1 MIGEM
6 VEETVTISTQ
16 MFARILAMVSMA
28 EESNVLPEGCEWLQR
43 RVCDTLL
50 LQNGW
55 RNSQCNDLMNMVKA
69 ELEFLKEHKFVEDG
83 MEERETKLVPECE
96 EAVKKRAAEEAKG
109 IEETIEKL
117 KKAGFVECG
126 PRELKLNINEYD
138 HPQRYTGEDGKDLI
152 DRFEEGL
159 IPEEQTRGF
168 LKGNVLKYLVRYE
181 DKGGMD
187 DLLKANEYLRRLVA
201 FEDGGDSDD

>member
-83 MEERETKLVPECE
+83 MEERET
-96 EAVKKRAAEEAKG
+96 EA
-109 IEETIEKL
+109 ETN
-117 KKAGFVECG
+117 ASD
-126 PRELKLNINEYD
+126 YD

-159 IPEEQTRGF
+159 IPEEQVRGF

-181 DKGGMD
+181 DKNGMD
-187 DLLKANEYLRRLVA
+187 DLIKANEYLRRLIV

>member
-1 MIGEM
+1 M

-16 MFARILAMVSMA
+16 MFVRILAMVSMA

-55 RNSQCNDLMNMVKA
+55 RNSQCDDLMNMVKA

-83 MEERETKLVPECE
+83 IKERETKPE
-96 EAVKKRAAEEAKG
+96 
-109 IEETIEKL
+109 TDTSD
-117 KKAGFVECG
+117 
-126 PRELKLNINEYD
+126 YD

-159 IPEEQTRGF
+159 ITEEQTRGF
-168 LKGNVLKYLVRYE
+168 LKGNVLKYVTRYE
-181 DKGGMD
+181 DKNGID
-187 DLLKANEYLRRLVA
+187 DLIKAHEYLRRLIA

>member
-16 MFARILAMVSMA
+16 MFVRILAMVSMA

-55 RNSQCNDLMNMVKA
+55 RNSQCDDLMNMVKA

-83 MEERETKLVPECE
+83 IKERETKPE
-96 EAVKKRAAEEAKG
+96 
-109 IEETIEKL
+109 TDTSD
-117 KKAGFVECG
+117 
-126 PRELKLNINEYD
+126 YD

-159 IPEEQTRGF
+159 ITEEQTRGF
-168 LKGNVLKYLVRYE
+168 LKGNVLKYVTRYE
-181 DKGGMD
+181 DKNGID
-187 DLLKANEYLRRLVA
+187 DLIKAHEYLRRLIA

>member
-16 MFARILAMVSMA
+16 MFVRILAMVSMA
-28 EESNVLPEGCEWLQR
+28 EESNVLPEGCGRLQR

-55 RNSQCNDLMNMVKA
+55 RNSQCDDLMNMVKA

-83 MEERETKLVPECE
+83 IKERE
-96 EAVKKRAAEEAKG
+96 AKS
-109 IEETIEKL
+109 ETDTS
-117 KKAGFVECG
+117 
-126 PRELKLNINEYD
+126 NYD

-152 DRFEEGL
+152 DRMEEGL
-159 IPEEQTRGF
+159 IPEEQVRGF
-168 LKGNVLKYLVRYE
+168 LRGKVLKYVVRYE

-187 DLLKANEYLRRLVA
+187 DLIKAHEYLTRLIA

>member
-16 MFARILAMVSMA
+16 MFVRILAMVSMA

-55 RNSQCNDLMNMVKA
+55 RNSQCDDLMNMVKA

-83 MEERETKLVPECE
+83 IKERETKPE
-96 EAVKKRAAEEAKG
+96 
-109 IEETIEKL
+109 TDTSD
-117 KKAGFVECG
+117 
-126 PRELKLNINEYD
+126 YD

-152 DRFEEGL
+152 DRMEEGL
-159 IPEEQTRGF
+159 ITEDQTRGF
-168 LKGNVLKYLVRYE
+168 LKGNILKYVTRYE

-187 DLLKANEYLRRLVA
+187 DLIKANEYLRRLIA
-201 FEDGGDSDD
+201 FEDGGDNND

>member
-6 VEETVTISTQ
+6 VEETVTISTK
-16 MFARILAMVSMA
+16 MFVRILAMVSMA
-28 EESNVLPEGCEWLQR
+28 EESNALPKGCKWLQR

-55 RNSQCNDLMNMVKA
+55 RNSQCDDLMNMVKA

-83 MEERETKLVPECE
+83 IKERETKPEND
-96 EAVKKRAAEEAKG
+96 
-109 IEETIEKL
+109 TSD
-117 KKAGFVECG
+117 
-126 PRELKLNINEYD
+126 YD

-159 IPEEQTRGF
+159 IPEEQVRGF
-168 LKGNVLKYLVRYE
+168 LRGNVFKYLVRYE

-187 DLLKANEYLRRLVA
+187 DLIKAHEYLTRLFA
-201 FEDGGDSDD
+201 FEDEAAQMILREREKGHAKQKKKYARGKDPGGESIS

>member
-1 MIGEM
+1 M

-16 MFARILAMVSMA
+16 MFVRILAMVSMA

-55 RNSQCNDLMNMVKA
+55 RNSQCDDLMNMVKA
-69 ELEFLKEHKFVEDG
+69 ELEFLKEHKFVE
-83 MEERETKLVPECE
+83 
-96 EAVKKRAAEEAKG
+96 
-109 IEETIEKL
+109 
-117 KKAGFVECG
+117 
-126 PRELKLNINEYD
+126 
-138 HPQRYTGEDGKDLI
+138 
-152 DRFEEGL
+152 EGL
-159 IPEEQTRGF
+159 ITEEQTRGF

-187 DLLKANEYLRRLVA
+187 DLIKAHEYLTRLIA
-201 FEDGGDSDD
+201 FEDGGDNND

>member
-16 MFARILAMVSMA
+16 MFVRILAMVSMA
-28 EESNVLPEGCEWLQR
+28 EESNALPEGCKWLQR

-55 RNSQCNDLMNMVKA
+55 RNSQCDDLMNMVKA

-83 MEERETKLVPECE
+83 IKERETKPEND
-96 EAVKKRAAEEAKG
+96 
-109 IEETIEKL
+109 TSD
-117 KKAGFVECG
+117 
-126 PRELKLNINEYD
+126 YD

-159 IPEEQTRGF
+159 IPEEQVRGF
-168 LKGNVLKYLVRYE
+168 LRGNVFKYLTRYP
-181 DKGGMD
+181 DKCGMD
-187 DLLKANEYLRRLVA
+187 DLLKANEYLRRLIE